1 MTRPTLSRRRS
12 PLRDH
17 ATVALLL
24 GLTIAAIGPSVSGV
38 KLIAAQTPAQ
48 PPDPCALLTS
58 DEVHALAPKEPA
70 KNGVASANA
79 ALESSSC
86 RYIWGAGNAQYVLTV
101 SVDSATRM
109 FAGMNPESI
118 KESLSS
124 SIAAGTTDTIIPD
137 VGDAAIFRAYSP
149 VYVRASAYSK
159 GRVLQLTL
167 DGLDARDEKGQLIS
181 LLKSA
186 AARL

>member
-1 MTRPTLSRRRS
+1 V
-12 PLRDH
+12 
-17 ATVALLL
+17 TVALVLVL
-24 GLTIAAIGPSVSGV
+24 AIASIGPSVSGV
-38 KLIAAQTPAQ
+38 RLIAAQTPAQ

-70 KNGVASANA
+70 SNGVASSNA

-86 RYIWGAGNAQYVLTV
+86 RYMWGAGNAQYVLTI
-101 SVDSATRM
+101 SVDAASRM

-118 KESLSS
+118 KEGLRSS
-124 SIAAGTTDTIIPD
+124 VVTGTTDAIMPD
-137 VGDAAIFRAYSP
+137 VGDMAVFRAYSP
-149 VYVRASAYSK
+149 VFVRASAYSK

-167 DGLDARDEKGQLIS
+167 DGLDAREEKGQLIS